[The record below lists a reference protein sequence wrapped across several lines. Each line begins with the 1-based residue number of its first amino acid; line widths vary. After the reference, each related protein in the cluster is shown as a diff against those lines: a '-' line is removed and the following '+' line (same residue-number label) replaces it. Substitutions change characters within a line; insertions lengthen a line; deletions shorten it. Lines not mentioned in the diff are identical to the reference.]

1 MVRKFKN
8 IDCESQGQRDRYCSR
23 STATR
28 TIDLQYYRRF
38 TDKFLKKCTMQ
49 YSCVL
54 YSWVPRYKI
63 AASGALARTKVKL
76 YYGKTP
82 CGRYKDRMSSYFKY
96 MILQDSIESH
106 IKSNRSLQVY
116 HLRYSLK
123 VAKVEVISSD
133 VSQQTHKR
141 SDIGETTSKKFESHL
156 SCLCEYHKSLG
167 IKIFHL

>member
-1 MVRKFKN
+1 MSAGTSSSA
-8 IDCESQGQRDRYCSR
+8 DS
-23 STATR
+23 
-28 TIDLQYYRRF
+28 
-38 TDKFLKKCTMQ
+38 
-49 YSCVL
+49 
-54 YSWVPRYKI
+54 
-63 AASGALARTKVKL
+63 SGASYPSYTEPIPDSATTITDNLTYVCYIQDPDIQLNNLWTVEHWKNSDVDSATTFVYKVCSSL
-76 YYGKTP
+76 TQTRGKVWLDP
-82 CGRYKDRMSSYFKY
+82 VANKDRMSSYFKY

-156 SCLCEYHKSLG
+156 SCLCEYHKSL
-167 IKIFHL
+167 KSR

>member
-1 MVRKFKN
+1 
-8 IDCESQGQRDRYCSR
+8 
-23 STATR
+23 
-28 TIDLQYYRRF
+28 
-38 TDKFLKKCTMQ
+38 
-49 YSCVL
+49 
-54 YSWVPRYKI
+54 
-63 AASGALARTKVKL
+63 
-76 YYGKTP
+76 
-82 CGRYKDRMSSYFKY
+82 MSSYFKY

-156 SCLCEYHKSLG
+156 SCLCEYHKSLKSRYIPINENEITG
-167 IKIFHL
+167 TFFENYKNKIIRPSEREIKENYNSRSAKLRIATRNKM